1 VAHLW
6 RRNKRRLL
14 KKYRL
19 YKYRRQQLRELKR
32 GQQQAGDGL
41 TTPVVGAI
49 TLHQYRGAN
58 GNNGGGKMDSLLLH
72 FEEQHF
78 SLIIEQ

>member
-6 RRNKRRLL
+6 RRGKRRLL

-19 YKYRRQQLRELKR
+19 FKYRRQQLREQK
-32 GQQQAGDGL
+32 QAAEG
-41 TTPVVGAI
+41 TTAPVMGTI

-58 GNNGGGKMDSLLLH
+58 GSGKMDLCMFMYDTL
-72 FEEQHF
+72 
-78 SLIIEQ
+78 